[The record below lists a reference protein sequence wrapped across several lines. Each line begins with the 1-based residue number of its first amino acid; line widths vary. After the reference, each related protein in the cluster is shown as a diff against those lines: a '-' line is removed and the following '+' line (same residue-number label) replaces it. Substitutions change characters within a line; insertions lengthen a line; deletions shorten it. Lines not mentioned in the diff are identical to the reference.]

1 MSRLE
6 SAACSDENLMP
17 HILNAVEVYATVGEI
32 SDVFRKVHG
41 EYREALV
48 F

>member
-1 MSRLE
+1 MEQDIRYCELDGRRI
-6 SAACSDENLMP
+6 A
-17 HILNAVEVYATVGEI
+17 YATVGEI
-32 SDVFRKVHG
+32 SDAFRKIHG